1 MAKADTRSKVERQPP
16 DVEHELPAAETGEPE
31 ETKPA
36 RQTISREDREDSP
49 ESRPELEKLKA
60 ERDSLAGRLARQ
72 QAEFENARKR
82 TAREQQEFQSFALA
96 DALNSLLP
104 VLDSFEQALRAPA
117 QNVEE
122 FRSGI
127 ELIRKQ
133 WLDTMSKLG
142 LTPIPAVGERFDP
155 RLHEAIAT
163 VETEEAEDSRV
174 LEELQQGY
182 KLGDRLLRPA
192 RVRVARN
199 LKSEPGAENHV

>member
-1 MAKADTRSKVERQPP
+1 MTRADNKSKAERKAP
-16 DVEHELPAAETGEPE
+16 DVEHELPVSDAGEQEKTEP
-31 ETKPA
+31 
-36 RQTISREDREDSP
+36 RQQANSREDNP
-49 ESRPELEKLKA
+49 GSRTDLEKLQA
-60 ERDSLAGRLARQ
+60 ERDSLADRLARQ

-82 TAREQQEFQSFALA
+82 AAREQQEFQDFALA

-104 VLDSFEQALRAPA
+104 VLDSFEQALRAPV

-122 FRSGI
+122 LRSGI
-127 ELIRKQ
+127 QLIRRQ
-133 WLDTMSKLG
+133 WLDTMGKLG

-163 VETEEAEDSRV
+163 VETQEAEDSRV

-182 KLGDRLLRPA
+182 KLRDRLLRPA

-199 LKSEPGAENHV
+199 TKSESGVDNRV

>member
-1 MAKADTRSKVERQPP
+1 MTKADTKSKVEKQPLY
-16 DVEHELPAAETGEPE
+16 DEHELPAAETGEPE

-36 RQTISREDREDSP
+36 HQTISREDSP
-49 ESRPELEKLKA
+49 GSRPDLEKLRA
-60 ERDSLAGRLARQ
+60 ERDFLADRLARQ

-82 TAREQQEFQSFALA
+82 AAREQQEFQNFALA

-104 VLDSFEQALRAPA
+104 VLDSFEQALLAPA

-142 LTPIPAVGERFDP
+142 LTPIPALGERFDP

-163 VETEEAEDSRV
+163 VETQEAEDSRV

-199 LKSEPGAENHV
+199 PGADSRV